1 MYAKI
6 LSSLFSLIMTEVRS
20 KRRAFYPVIF
30 TSICFKKPLL
40 IRLMTIG
47 KLFAEQIDTL
57 AITPGANKVNKRW
70 KAGERE
76 STTEQ
81 LRMRVRA

>member
-1 MYAKI
+1 
-6 LSSLFSLIMTEVRS
+6 
-20 KRRAFYPVIF
+20 
-30 TSICFKKPLL
+30 
-40 IRLMTIG
+40 MTIG